1 MPRNDQGC
9 LYIVA
14 TPIGNLGDITHRA
27 VEVLGSVDV
36 IAAEDTRHTRKLLQN
51 LGIDTFLFALHEHN
65 ETEKSGSVIRQL
77 KEGKSIALVSDA
89 GTPLISDP
97 GYVLVNQARA
107 EGIRVIPVPGPS
119 SILAALSSSG
129 LPTDRF
135 SFEGFLPAKKSA
147 RQSRLQSLEKESRT
161 LVFFEA
167 PHRLAQSLAD
177 CLFVFGEDRRVVVA
191 RELTKTW
198 ETFLDGPVVE
208 VLQTVKDD
216 TNQQRGEVVL
226 MVRGATQSSELGEDA
241 LLLLKLLTDELPL
254 KKAAAI
260 VARFTGLN
268 KKVLYEAGLARK
280 NRDQSP

>member
-135 SFEGFLPAKKSA
+135 SFEGFLPAKKCASKSPA
-147 RQSRLQSLEKESRT
+147 VPGKRI
-161 LVFFEA
+161 
-167 PHRLAQSLAD
+167 P
-177 CLFVFGEDRRVVVA
+177 
-191 RELTKTW
+191 
-198 ETFLDGPVVE
+198 
-208 VLQTVKDD
+208 D
-216 TNQQRGEVVL
+216 TG
-226 MVRGATQSSELGEDA
+226 
-241 LLLLKLLTDELPL
+241 
-254 KKAAAI
+254 I
-260 VARFTGLN
+260 F
-268 KKVLYEAGLARK
+268 
-280 NRDQSP
+280 